1 VRYLPLAALLA
12 FSTVAGAT
20 PGTMT
25 VGEYLAR
32 ATALKAQGFMA
43 LFSPEYRM
51 LKSEGAQALSAYT
64 AQLATERAT
73 GHPSSCPPGSVRVNS
88 DIVLN
93 HLRTYPAAMRD
104 RVDIRE
110 AVADYYQRTWPC
122 RRPTL
127 AGNP

>member
-12 FSTVAGAT
+12 FSSVAGAT
-20 PGTMT
+20 PGPMT

-43 LFSPEYRM
+43 LFSPEYRL

-64 AQLATERAT
+64 ARLAAERAS

-93 HLRTYPAAMRD
+93 HLRTYPAGMRE
-104 RVDIRE
+104 RVDIRQ

-122 RRPTL
+122 RATSI
-127 AGNP
+127 AGNL